1 METRQ
6 GARRGAPAPLQHATH
21 WAQGMGRATLT
32 ALSALVGGALLITLG
47 ATMSICWTIHP
58 LLTLVAGA
66 AVLWAASRAIGHAM
80 RAGNRS

>member
-1 METRQ
+1 MQTRE
-6 GARRGAPAPLQHATH
+6 GAQQGAPAGTVRAMGFAGLGQAT
-21 WAQGMGRATLT
+21 R
-32 ALSALVGGALLITLG
+32 SALAAFAGCLVLIAVGTL
-47 ATMSICWTIHP
+47 MSICWTIHP